1 MWTKCWRNWHKGKQK
16 LNFEKRSKWNSFFTF
31 YKIIWNFIIKYFDI
45 TCQLFVSISK
55 QVCSYMTSHL
65 LWDLFINMHTIANFM
80 SHMKV
85 KKLTL
90 NKATSSSLRSFID
103 NPKADL
109 KNYSVN
115 LIVRF
120 VLYRIYLNHSAEIY

>member
-1 MWTKCWRNWHKGKQK
+1 MSTFCF
-16 LNFEKRSKWNSFFTF
+16 NFETGLFVYDVTLTLRPF
-31 YKIIWNFIIKYFDI
+31 YK
-45 TCQLFVSISK
+45 
-55 QVCSYMTSHL
+55 
-65 LWDLFINMHTIANFM
+65 HTIANFM

-120 VLYRIYLNHSAEIY
+120 VLYRIYLNHWYMGERFLTTCYCSINKIALRDWVCNK